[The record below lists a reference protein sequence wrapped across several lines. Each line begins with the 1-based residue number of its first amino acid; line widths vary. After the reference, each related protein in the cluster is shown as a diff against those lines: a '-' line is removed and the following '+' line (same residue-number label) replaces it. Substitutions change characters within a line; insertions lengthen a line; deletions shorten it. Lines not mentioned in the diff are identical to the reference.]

1 MGWKW
6 LGKVYFSIFKKK
18 IEMKA
23 TEFIDLE
30 LKQCLYTLHTAEVS
44 LKKIILQS
52 GLRFSINKVTGD
64 LGEYYAYRIL
74 SQNKDL
80 FESVVT
86 EKSSIAA
93 SDMLGV
99 ISKSSK
105 LYEQFQK
112 TEIRIEIKTRR
123 KDHGGVTYLSSVK
136 PDKFDILCVV
146 HIGMDY
152 SLKSIHLV
160 NTTTVAEELD
170 TKYNRLLF
178 KSEMAFITI

>member
-1 MGWKW
+1 MTT
-6 LGKVYFSIFKKK
+6 
-18 IEMKA
+18 
-23 TEFIDLE
+23 TEFNLIE
-30 LKQCLYTLHTAEVS
+30 LKESLNALHIAEKN
-44 LKKIILQS
+44 LKNIILQS

-80 FESVVT
+80 FESVAT

-178 KSEMAFITI
+178 KSEMAFLTI